1 MNMKT
6 ESSIDQNLMDYS
18 EKRSK
23 NNKNITTFSEK
34 ENFDL
39 AKMSL
44 KYSNNSN
51 NFFEQ
56 YFLNLTDL

>member
-1 MNMKT
+1 MKT
-6 ESSIDQNLMDYS
+6 ESSIDQNLIDYS

-34 ENFDL
+34 ENFDM

-44 KYSNNSN
+44 KYSTNSN
-51 NFFEQ
+51 N
-56 YFLNLTDL
+56 YFDQLFIYNLNK